1 MAQMNHN
8 SAYVYSVDG
17 CTIWERLRVIRGF
30 LVDRRKALALAELG
44 LEQML
49 EKIDNEEDKY
59 EKRKLELE
67 LPELEGNIEDARNEV
82 EFLVSMEAGIASRAE
97 ESRVE
102 GKSDREMYEINHFL
116 EHEVRLANR
125 AKAEILSENRIRPE
139 TILEL
144 TRCPKALESV
154 EASGLLQNAELFVAA
169 FPEQK
174 KMLEVNN
181 VVHL

>member
-17 CTIWERLRVIRGF
+17 STLWERLRVIRGF
-30 LVDRRKALALAELG
+30 LSDRKKALALAELSMEE
-44 LEQML
+44 LV
-49 EKIDNEEDKY
+49 EKIARSEGFK
-59 EKRKLELE
+59 KQKLKLEL
-67 LPELEGNIEDARNEV
+67 PDMVSNIEDARNEV
-82 EFLVSMEAGIASRAE
+82 EFLVAMEKDLSGKAE
-97 ESRVE
+97 ATRIE
-102 GKSDREMYEINHFL
+102 GKSDREMYEINHFY

-144 TRCPKALESV
+144 SRCPKALHQV
-154 EASGLLQNAELFVAA
+154 ENSGLLQNAELFISA

-174 KMLEVNN
+174 KMLELC
-181 VVHL
+181 H